1 MSENKTAKT
10 FHSRIVY
17 FFSKTAAISIKDQV
31 EKRRKHTERCNGENN
46 GKDDAEKVKK
56 DLAFVMFQIAKNSCV
71 FFHLCLI
78 KLKRGKVT
86 NFTVNII
93 VNTMEEGKRQKQIAS
108 LLNEEMNKIFQRL
121 GLNMIDGG
129 MVSISSV
136 KVTPDLLEARFYLS
150 FFQVKDEKDALKK
163 IEDRHHDIKK
173 ELAAKVR
180 HQLRS
185 IPVLK
190 FFKDDTLDHV
200 FKMEEIFKKI
210 SEERNTKDE

>member
-1 MSENKTAKT
+1 
-10 FHSRIVY
+10 
-17 FFSKTAAISIKDQV
+17 
-31 EKRRKHTERCNGENN
+31 
-46 GKDDAEKVKK
+46 
-56 DLAFVMFQIAKNSCV
+56 
-71 FFHLCLI
+71 
-78 KLKRGKVT
+78 
-86 NFTVNII
+86 
-93 VNTMEEGKRQKQIAS
+93 MEEGKRQKQIAG
-108 LLNEEMNKIFQRL
+108 LLNEEMSNIFQRL

-136 KVTPDLLEARFYLS
+136 KVTPVLLEARFYLS
-150 FFQVKDEKDALKK
+150 FFQVKDTQAAFQK
-163 IEDRHHDIKK
+163 IDDRHHEIKK

-210 SEERNTKDE
+210 NEEKDSKKD